1 MAEQQTKAGAALH
14 NHDHDHEHGAGCSH
28 MGDNINIPSFHTRD
42 IIVRENIMAK
52 AKELADAIYTSEE
65 VQQYRRAEQQ
75 INGNDRIQ
83 GLIAQIKKKQKEV
96 VAFETTFKNADM
108 VKKIEGEMEVLQDE
122 LDGIPIVTQ
131 FQQSQSDINY
141 LLQLVVSI
149 IRDTVAEK
157 INVEDAAA
165 PDPENCSD

>member
-1 MAEQQTKAGAALH
+1 MAEQQLKATEAEH
-14 NHDHDHEHGAGCSH
+14 SHDHSHGGGCSH
-28 MGDNINIPSFHTRD
+28 SDGTSSVPSFNTRD
-42 IIVRENIMAK
+42 IIVREDIMAQ
-52 AKELADAIYTSEE
+52 ANALAEAIYSSEE
-65 VQQYRRAEQQ
+65 VQQYRRAELQ
-75 INGNDRIQ
+75 INQNERVQ
-83 GLIAQIKKKQKEV
+83 NLINQIKKKQKEV

-108 VKKIEGEMEVLQDE
+108 VKKIEAEMATLQDE
-122 LDGIPIVTQ
+122 LDDIPIVSQ

-157 INVEDAAA
+157 INIENAEA